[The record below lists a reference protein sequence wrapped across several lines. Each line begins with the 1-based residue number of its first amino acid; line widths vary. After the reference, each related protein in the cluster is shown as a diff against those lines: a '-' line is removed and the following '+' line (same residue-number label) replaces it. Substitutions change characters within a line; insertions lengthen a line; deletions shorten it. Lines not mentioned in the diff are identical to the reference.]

1 MRITCTP
8 DVAGTRYRIYRSGD
22 SFVPEV
28 RRLVPFLQDACCD
41 VVVGGEEDDPDV
53 VLTVGPLSGGTDEAF
68 RRLVRRYLSEMQN
81 G

>member
-8 DVAGTRYRIYRSGD
+8 GAEGTRYRIYRSGD

-53 VLTVGPLSGGTDEAF
+53 VLTVGPLSGGKDEAF
-68 RRLVRRYLSEMQN
+68 RKRVRRYLSEMQN